1 MRKIYKI
8 FFLCVFIILHSQ
20 AHSSEQKIVYL
31 NLDQIFQNSVPGSLI
46 LKELKDQNKKN
57 IEKFKLKETD
67 LRNQEQDLIKKKNI
81 LSKEEF
87 DSNVVSFKKKMK
99 TFNKER
105 EETFLKF
112 EKEKKE
118 KLNSFLLKI
127 TPLIEIFVKENSIN
141 IVLNE
146 KNLFIASKNFDIT
159 NQIIE
164 IVNKNIK

>member
-99 TFNKER
+99 IFNKER

>member
-1 MRKIYKI
+1 MHKIYKI
-8 FFLCVFIILHSQ
+8 FYFCVFIILHSQ

-87 DSNVVSFKKKMK
+87 DSNVVSFKKK
-99 TFNKER
+99 N
-105 EETFLKF
+105 
-112 EKEKKE
+112 
-118 KLNSFLLKI
+118 
-127 TPLIEIFVKENSIN
+127 EN
-141 IVLNE
+141 
-146 KNLFIASKNFDIT
+146 F
-159 NQIIE
+159 
-164 IVNKNIK
+164 

>member
-1 MRKIYKI
+1 MN
-8 FFLCVFIILHSQ
+8 SQ
-20 AHSSEQKIVYL
+20 AYSSEKNIVYL
-31 NLDQIFQNSVPGSLI
+31 NLDQIFQNSIPGSLI
-46 LKELKDQNKKN
+46 LNELKDQNNKN

-99 TFNKER
+99 IFNKER
-105 EETFLKF
+105 EEAFLKF

-118 KLNSFLLKI
+118 KLNNFLLKI

>member
-1 MRKIYKI
+1 MYKIYSLI
-8 FFLCVFIILHSQ
+8 FFCFFIIFQSD
-20 AHSSEQKIVYL
+20 SYSNEKKIVYL
-31 NLDQIFQNSVPGSLI
+31 NLDLIFQNSIPGSLI

-57 IEKFKLKETD
+57 IEKFKTRESD
-67 LRNQEQDLIKKKNI
+67 IRNEEQDIIKKKNI

-87 DSNVVSFKKKMK
+87 EMKVLSLKDKMK
-99 TFNKER
+99 TFNKEK
-105 EETFLKF
+105 EITFIKF
-112 EKEKKE
+112 EKEKKK
-118 KLNSFLLKI
+118 KLNILISKI
-127 TPLIEIFVKENSIN
+127 TPLIEIYVKENSIN

>member
-1 MRKIYKI
+1 MN
-8 FFLCVFIILHSQ
+8 SQ
-20 AHSSEQKIVYL
+20 AYSSEKNIVYL
-31 NLDQIFQNSVPGSLI
+31 NLDQIFQNSIPGSLI
-46 LKELKDQNKKN
+46 LNELKDQNNKN

-99 TFNKER
+99 IFNKER
-105 EETFLKF
+105 EEAFLKF

-118 KLNSFLLKI
+118 KLNNFLLKI

-164 IVNKNIK
+164 IGNKNIK

>member
-1 MRKIYKI
+1 MHKIYKI
-8 FFLCVFIILHSQ
+8 FYFCVFIILHSQ

-99 TFNKER
+99 IFNKER